1 MSALRR
7 CTRYSNRK
15 YASHFF
21 LLLNICNLT
30 RYFTGLFLLQ
40 KICLILYQVLLYS
53 LTELYITKHQLF
65 CFIVQKITGKDLQY
79 RALIGKPCEITY
91 RYAEHVIGDVAKRLG
106 IQNPIRKLYF
116 VGDNPNVDIVGANL
130 YDRYLTRAWLNKDNG
145 NSDSDPECTLPLSR
159 SIPSNVKLNEQTVR
173 SMESVLV
180 GTGVFNPNKETG
192 HEEDDVY
199 HGHRDI
205 LHEPE
210 LAKPS
215 RYGFSLLKPPIHT
228 HNIIVYNVVN

>member
-15 YASHFF
+15 YASNFF
-21 LLLNICNLT
+21 LLLNIRFCNLT

-53 LTELYITKHQLF
+53 LTKLYITKLF

-91 RYAEHVIGDVAKRLG
+91 RYAEHVICDVAKRLG

-145 NSDSDPECTLPLSR
+145 NFVSDPECTLPLSR
-159 SIPSNVKLNEQTVR
+159 SIPSNVILNEQTVR

-205 LHEPE
+205 LHEPQ

-215 RYGFSLLKPPIHT
+215 RYGFLSPKTTHT
-228 HNIIVYNVVN
+228 HTYTIYNC